1 MPNKGFVNLVFLSED
16 RLCIAAN
23 NILNVYLLSDL
34 TMPLAN
40 YQVCKEGW
48 IVSSLIDGNH
58 LYLSLDNAVLYV
70 FEITCSLSQPLKPL
84 PDIITKNFVRKML
97 RVGHE
102 LLLGEENG
110 HL

>member
-1 MPNKGFVNLVFLSED
+1 VRLTLLSED
-16 RLCIAAN
+16 RLYIAID
-23 NILNVYLLSDL
+23 NILYVYLLSDL
-34 TMPLAN
+34 TMPIAN
-40 YQVCKEGW
+40 YQVCTEGW

-58 LYLSLDNAVLYV
+58 LYIGGRNLHV

-84 PDIITKNFVRKML
+84 PDIITKFFVNKML

>member
-1 MPNKGFVNLVFLSED
+1 M
-16 RLCIAAN
+16 
-23 NILNVYLLSDL
+23 YLLSDL
-34 TMPLAN
+34 TMPIAN

-58 LYLSLDNAVLYV
+58 LYLGGRNLHV
-70 FEITCSLSQPLKPL
+70 FETSSLSQPLKPL
-84 PDIITKNFVRKML
+84 PDIIIESYVYKML

-102 LLLGEENG
+102 LLLGEVYG